1 MIASELIKI
10 LEKRPDAEVL
20 VIAGKD
26 KRTFVVN
33 DTTHAM
39 AHTVF
44 LIAEKTP
51 YEYDMSLKTQ
61 DKK

>member
-1 MIASELIKI
+1 MKAKDLIEI

-26 KRTFVVN
+26 KRTFVVEETAN
-33 DTTHAM
+33 VM

-44 LIAEKTP
+44 LIADKTP
-51 YEYDMSLKTQ
+51 FEYDES
-61 DKK
+61 KKAL

>member
-20 VIAGKD
+20 VIVGKD
-26 KRTFVVN
+26 KKTYVI
-33 DTTHAM
+33 DETTHAM

-44 LIAEKTP
+44 LIGNKTP
-51 YEYDMSLKTQ
+51 FEADNL
-61 DKK
+61 